1 MNPYEVLGVPENA
14 DEATIKKAYRK
25 LVKQYHPD
33 NYKDNPLADLAKE
46 KLQEINE
53 AYDMITS
60 GKTGNNNSGGSY
72 GGNNY
77 NNNYSN
83 NYGGNNA
90 KFAYIRSLIQQRRIA
105 DADAELNRTNDGS
118 AEWHFLKGVVCLS
131 KGWHFEGIQH
141 LQTACNMEPGNMEYR
156 NALNS
161 VNMRGGA
168 YMGRSNAYGYN
179 SGPDACSCCSNLLCA
194 DCCCEMM
201 GGDLI
206 SCC

>member
-1 MNPYEVLGVPENA
+1 MNYKEKYMNPYEVLGVPENA
-14 DEATIKKAYRK
+14 NEETVKKAYRK

-53 AYDMITS
+53 AYDMIMG
-60 GKTGNNNSGGSY
+60 GKAKNNNSGGSY
-72 GGNNY
+72 GGSY
-77 NNNYSN
+77 
-83 NYGGNNA
+83 NYGGSNA

-105 DADAELNRTNDGS
+105 DADAELNRNNDGS
-118 AEWHFLKGVVCLS
+118 AEWHYLKGVVCLS

-141 LQTACNMEPGNMEYR
+141 LQTACNMDPGNTEYR

-161 VNMRGGA
+161 INMRGGN
-168 YMGRSNAYGYN
+168 YMNRGNAYGY
-179 SGPDACSCCSNLLCA
+179 SSSPDMCNCCSNLICA

>member
-14 DEATIKKAYRK
+14 DDATIKKAYRK

-60 GKTGNNNSGGSY
+60 GKAKGGNSG
-72 GGNNY
+72 
-77 NNNYSN
+77 N
-83 NYGGNNA
+83 NYGGSSYSSGSNNT
-90 KFAYIRSLIQQRRIA
+90 KFAYVRNLIQQRRLA
-105 DADAELNRTNDGS
+105 DADAELNRNNDGS

-141 LQTACNMEPGNMEYR
+141 LQTACNMDPGNAEYR

-161 VNMRGGA
+161 IGMRRNA
-168 YMGRSNAYGYN
+168 YTQTGNSYGYN
-179 SGPDACSCCSNLLCA
+179 QNDQMCNCCGNLICA

>member
-14 DEATIKKAYRK
+14 DEATVKKAYRE
-25 LVKQYHPD
+25 LVKKYHPD
-33 NYKDNPLADLAKE
+33 NFKDNPLSDLANE

-53 AYDMITS
+53 AYDMIINK
-60 GKTGNNNSGGSY
+60 KTTGNSYNNNSSSHYSGGS
-72 GGNNY
+72 
-77 NNNYSN
+77 
-83 NYGGNNA
+83 A
-90 KFAYIRSLIQQRRIA
+90 KFAYVRNLIQQRRIA

-118 AEWHFLKGVVCLS
+118 AEWHYLKGVVCIS

-141 LQTACNMEPGNMEYR
+141 LQTACNMDPSNPEYR
-156 NALNS
+156 NMLNNI
-161 VNMRGGA
+161 NMRRNGYAQTG
-168 YMGRSNAYGYN
+168 NTYGYRRN
-179 SGPDACSCCSNLLCA
+179 DDMCNCCSNLICA

>member
-60 GKTGNNNSGGSY
+60 GKAQGGNSGNTQGSSY
-72 GGNNY
+72 SSGNT
-77 NNNYSN
+77 S
-83 NYGGNNA
+83 A
-90 KFAYIRSLIQQRRIA
+90 KFAYVRNLIQQRRIA
-105 DADAELNRTNDGS
+105 DADAELNRNNDGS

-141 LQTACNMEPGNMEYR
+141 LQTACNMDPGNMEYR

-161 VNMRGGA
+161 INMRGGS
-168 YMGRSNAYGYN
+168 YMGAGNARGYN
-179 SGPDACSCCSNLLCA
+179 NNDQMCNCCSNLICA